1 MAGIGGRRC
10 RQSERA
16 RAGAGDSYIRRP
28 RQRVRECLHP
38 PPIFILR
45 DRLAVRY
52 DLHGCQP
59 IVPLPVRP
67 NHPCVC
73 VFVIECRF
81 LRGLIARRVGMLG
94 WKLRVKCW
102 TQDVGRH
109 EWHTC
114 TVTSV
119 CVPPLHSSTAMHGD
133 STASALVTRPARGGR
148 SHARDTSKSRGPG
161 SCERSA
167 GAGEDLGPL
176 VIEHQVQWDADEV
189 AFAACHS
196 NACSHPGA
204 SKWMRALHVL
214 HVLWSRDANPSFHGV
229 DRKTSGSSCRRRNF
243 RSGSREHG
251 GVSSRYRMKKSCA
264 LAPKLQLVDLLCAR
278 P

>member
-1 MAGIGGRRC
+1 M
-10 RQSERA
+10 
-16 RAGAGDSYIRRP
+16 
-28 RQRVRECLHP
+28 
-38 PPIFILR
+38 
-45 DRLAVRY
+45 
-52 DLHGCQP
+52 
-59 IVPLPVRP
+59 
-67 NHPCVC
+67 
-73 VFVIECRF
+73 IECRF

-109 EWHTC
+109 EWHAC

-148 SHARDTSKSRGPG
+148 SHARDTSKGRGPG

-189 AFAACHS
+189 AFAPCHS

-214 HVLWSRDANPSFHGV
+214 HVLWSR
-229 DRKTSGSSCRRRNF
+229 RR
-243 RSGSREHG
+243 EPI
-251 GVSSRYRMKKSCA
+251 VSWCGQEDEW
-264 LAPKLQLVDLLCAR
+264 LKLPEEEFQIWKPRAWWSEQQVPHEEVVCIGTEIATR
-278 P
+278 